1 MTLTCKVVGSPRPDV
16 KWLRYVYIY
25 CVPYN
30 LRNLNTTVNLII
42 YTNRNTYTNLNTDT
56 NLNTYTSEHRH
67 KSEQV

>member
-42 YTNRNTYTNLNTDT
+42 YTN
-56 NLNTYTSEHRH
+56 LNTYTSEHIH
-67 KSEQV
+67 KSEQVYI